1 MTKRERMET
10 ILRGETPDYTP
21 AGFWFHYPS
30 TYSVQEM
37 ADAHLELYRRTDMDV
52 IKIMQDFPYPI
63 QGKVQTLSDWKHVK
77 VDGPSC
83 GAFKK
88 LAETAQRIR
97 EGSKGEV
104 MLFQTMFSPFKAADN
119 AFGDDL
125 VMAHSK
131 EDPQAVLTG
140 ISALAEG
147 LAEWAAAYVEMGLDG
162 IYYSAQ
168 FGEVGRFEKEQWEA
182 LVKPSD
188 RMVLN
193 RIKEQGGRSIL
204 HICGEPEYDFRTHLD
219 WFADYPGDL
228 VNWSVKDNHFSLEEG
243 RKLFNRPVLGGM
255 NNKGNLISG
264 TPEEIRAEVEGILR
278 GFGQK
283 GFMLGADCTV
293 QGKIDVERIRL
304 AVEAAHQFRP
314 QR

>member
-10 ILRGETPDYTP
+10 ILRGEIPDQTP

-37 ADAHLELYRRTDMDV
+37 AEAHLDLYRRTDMDI

-63 QGKVQTLSDWKHVK
+63 QGGVQTLSDWRHVK
-77 VDGPSC
+77 VDGPDSS
-83 GAFKK
+83 AFRKM
-88 LAETAQRIR
+88 AETAQRIR

-104 MLFQTMFSPFKAADN
+104 MLFQTMFSPFKAADS
-119 AFGDDL
+119 AFGDAL
-125 VMAHSK
+125 VMAHAR
-131 EDPQAVLTG
+131 ENPRAVLEG
-140 ISALAEG
+140 VSALAEG
-147 LAEWAAAYVEMGLDG
+147 LAEWAAAYLELGLDG

-168 FGEVGRFEKEQWEA
+168 FGEVGRFERTQWET

-188 RMVLN
+188 LLVLE
-193 RIKEQGGRSIL
+193 RVKAQGGRSIL

-228 VNWSVKDNHFSLEEG
+228 FNWSVKDNSFSLEQG
-243 RKLFNRPVLGGM
+243 RELFRRPVLGGM

-264 TPEEIRAEVEGILR
+264 APEEIASEAQGILR
-278 GFGQK
+278 SFGQK

-293 QGKIDVERIRL
+293 QGRIDVERIRL
-304 AVEAAHQFRP
+304 AVEAAHAYRG
-314 QR
+314 